1 MSNADSVRAPWP
13 GCGFPFRL
21 VGRRHSHRTPAH
33 PGQETGGPLRLR
45 QVRVGP
51 ATPVCVAASLDGD
64 GSGPFSTTH
73 LLSTA
78 VADELRADPGVFRA
92 DPFIQARDTLKGRD
106 VNVLGLTLGGAGW
119 PRVRSGRLPLASGEV
134 VIDSTLRYRLGDT
147 VALGSWT
154 AQVVGTSSETT
165 YYFGMPTVFG
175 VISDVQ
181 RGFLAG
187 QPYATAI
194 AVRGEPVAIPPGR
207 ASLRRARRSLT
218 STGRRGRALAL
229 APDLLSPTSRL
240 HTWTQHR

>member
-1 MSNADSVRAPWP
+1 MRLPFPIGWSSTFSPDPRPSGAGNWRPTQAPT
-13 GCGFPFRL
+13 GESGASYTCLCGSLTRRRRFRP
-21 VGRRHSHRTPAH
+21 VQYDAPAVDGGGRSA
-33 PGQETGGPLRLR
+33 
-45 QVRVGP
+45 
-51 ATPVCVAASLDGD
+51 
-64 GSGPFSTTH
+64 
-73 LLSTA
+73 
-78 VADELRADPGVFRA
+78 RADPGLFRA